1 MPGLIAQLLDVPGGI
16 LAGRI
21 QLGYSLDVLGAAAMA
36 WANGSGCGYTSARA
50 QVTGLSW
57 GRLLTMPST
66 APECSL

>member
-1 MPGLIAQLLDVPGGI
+1 M

-21 QLGYSLDVLGAAAMA
+21 QLGYALDVLGAAAMA
-36 WANGSGCGYTSARA
+36 LGERFGLRYTSARV
-50 QVTGLSW
+50 QVTVLNW